1 MSPTFVVVSDA
12 LLADLQTTLHANGA
26 NLNDVEETWA
36 NESQQH
42 VTSQSYQYQ
51 HGDVDPQ
58 VTKRNFCQVVV
69 DAVRRVWRR
78 STR

>member
-1 MSPTFVVVSDA
+1 MSPTFVVVVADA

-26 NLNDVEETWA
+26 NLNDGEETWA

-51 HGDVDPQ
+51 HGDVDHQ
-58 VTKRNFCQVVV
+58 VTNRNFCQV
-69 DAVRRVWRR
+69 AF
-78 STR
+78 